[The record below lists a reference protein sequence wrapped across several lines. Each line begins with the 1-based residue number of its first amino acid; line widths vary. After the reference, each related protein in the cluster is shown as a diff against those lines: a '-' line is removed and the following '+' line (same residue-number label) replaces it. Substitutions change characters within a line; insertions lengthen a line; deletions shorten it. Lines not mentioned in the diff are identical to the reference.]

1 MEYSVVVVE
10 DEVLI
15 RFVAVDSLEDEGW
28 TVYEAGSVLEAVG
41 MLSSHPEI
49 DVVFTDVDMP
59 GGMSGLDLA
68 RLIANIHPE
77 IGIIVTSGRYYAAEN
92 DLRRGRWS
100 NANRRPGHGG
110 EIRHLPSYGLSS
122 PPAIAS
128 RHRPGHQDGLHPAI
142 HNLATH
148 RKSGRC
154 RLASWDYRLRQ
165 HPKHQSPK
173 VPEPK
178 RR

>member
-1 MEYSVVVVE
+1 MEYSVLVVE

-28 TVYEAGSVLEAVG
+28 TVYEAGSALEAVG

-92 DLRRGRWS
+92 DLP
-100 NANRRPGHGG
+100 PGARFLSKPYSLSALV
-110 EIRHLPSYGLSS
+110 ESIRHLTP
-122 PPAIAS
+122 
-128 RHRPGHQDGLHPAI
+128 QMF
-142 HNLATH
+142 
-148 RKSGRC
+148 RKAG
-154 RLASWDYRLRQ
+154 A
-165 HPKHQSPK
+165 
-173 VPEPK
+173 
-178 RR
+178 